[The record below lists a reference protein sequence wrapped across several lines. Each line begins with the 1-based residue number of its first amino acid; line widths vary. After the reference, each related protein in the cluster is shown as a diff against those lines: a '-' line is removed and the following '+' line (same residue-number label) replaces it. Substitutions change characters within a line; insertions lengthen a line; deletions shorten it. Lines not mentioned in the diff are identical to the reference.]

1 MRNIPASFTGGAM
14 TLARCWRL
22 TRKDGVV
29 LGFTDHD
36 RDILFD
42 GVTYAAGTGLEAA
55 DMQAELGFA
64 ITGGEASGALSS
76 PGITEADIANGRYD
90 GAKIDLFLVDW
101 NRVDQ
106 RILME
111 SGAIGEIRRMGKA
124 FAAEIRSLTFQ
135 LDEERG
141 RLFRLGCSA
150 DLGDAQCGIALDSSV
165 WRYDGSVVATDG
177 RVSVAVSQ
185 VFERDFFTGGSLLLT
200 SGANVGTRVEI
211 QAQAGT
217 TTSTVLTLWQA
228 MALPIQIG
236 DAVSLRAGCDKSFKS
251 CRDRFQNAINFRGF
265 PHMPGNDF
273 VILSVSDGAPG
284 MDGGL
289 VRGVW
294 RALYGAEPEEPGPY
308 QPGWVEPPGEE
319 RLRDAGRRHLREIAL
334 TECQAGDVLMFRWRD
349 HLPAKH
355 IGIATSKTTMIHAHE
370 GAVVAEIAL
379 APWRSRL
386 CYAFRFPDLPNED
399 A

>member
-185 VFERDFFTGGSLLLT
+185 VFERDFFTGGSLLFT

-273 VILSVSDGAPG
+273 VILSMSDGAPG
-284 MDGGL
+284 MDGGSF
-289 VRGVW
+289 
-294 RALYGAEPEEPGPY
+294 
-308 QPGWVEPPGEE
+308 
-319 RLRDAGRRHLREIAL
+319 
-334 TECQAGDVLMFRWRD
+334 FR
-349 HLPAKH
+349 
-355 IGIATSKTTMIHAHE
+355 
-370 GAVVAEIAL
+370 
-379 APWRSRL
+379 
-386 CYAFRFPDLPNED
+386 
-399 A
+399 

>member
-76 PGITEADIANGRYD
+76 PGITEADIANGHYD

-185 VFERDFFTGGSLLLT
+185 VFERDFFTGGSLLFT

-284 MDGGL
+284 MDGGSF
-289 VRGVW
+289 
-294 RALYGAEPEEPGPY
+294 
-308 QPGWVEPPGEE
+308 
-319 RLRDAGRRHLREIAL
+319 
-334 TECQAGDVLMFRWRD
+334 FR
-349 HLPAKH
+349 
-355 IGIATSKTTMIHAHE
+355 
-370 GAVVAEIAL
+370 
-379 APWRSRL
+379 
-386 CYAFRFPDLPNED
+386 
-399 A
+399 

>member
-185 VFERDFFTGGSLLLT
+185 VFERDFFTGGSLLFT

-284 MDGGL
+284 MDGGSF
-289 VRGVW
+289 
-294 RALYGAEPEEPGPY
+294 
-308 QPGWVEPPGEE
+308 
-319 RLRDAGRRHLREIAL
+319 
-334 TECQAGDVLMFRWRD
+334 FR
-349 HLPAKH
+349 
-355 IGIATSKTTMIHAHE
+355 
-370 GAVVAEIAL
+370 
-379 APWRSRL
+379 
-386 CYAFRFPDLPNED
+386 
-399 A
+399 